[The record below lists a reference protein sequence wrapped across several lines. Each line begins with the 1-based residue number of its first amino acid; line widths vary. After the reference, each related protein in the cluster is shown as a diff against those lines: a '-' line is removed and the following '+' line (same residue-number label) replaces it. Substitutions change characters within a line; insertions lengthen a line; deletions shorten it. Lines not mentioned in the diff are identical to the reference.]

1 MTWWLRAHRIHLP
14 VLAVVIGCAVAWLA
28 EVRIAFE
35 GAVAS
40 PFRAGVAVP
49 LVLWWPVVVA
59 GAVCAS
65 LSVDDGRP
73 VRVTTVRSNG
83 RLSAGLSAGT
93 VVGTFV
99 GFLPVL
105 WAQGLSGLA
114 PARDVA
120 GLVGLALLLRCLVG
134 AAAASAIV
142 SAYFVAAALLGAGPD
157 GSAAWWAWPVADLG
171 PVDAATAFAL
181 LAAGLA
187 VTARPGTR
195 SVCVDPVGSA

>member
-1 MTWWLRAHRIHLP
+1 LS
-14 VLAVVIGCAVAWLA
+14 IG
-28 EVRIAFE
+28 RDGMGAFT
-35 GAVAS
+35 GA
-40 PFRAGVAVP
+40 
-49 LVLWWPVVVA
+49 
-59 GAVCAS
+59 
-65 LSVDDGRP
+65 
-73 VRVTTVRSNG
+73 T
-83 RLSAGLSAGT
+83 
-93 VVGTFV
+93 
-99 GFLPVL
+99 
-105 WAQGLSGLA
+105 
-114 PARDVA
+114 
-120 GLVGLALLLRCLVG
+120 G